1 MGIKTI
7 KEFGNDEDSYYTS
20 TIVSTQFT
28 TSASLFAAQAQFVF
42 SAQTQSFLRIYTVAI
57 ASSSR
62 ADMFCNGRSRGGGM
76 GENLKNPKDFRL
88 ISEQRH
94 ASLKLLSSLHFLKRR
109 TFLFL
114 LPYIPF

>member
-42 SAQTQSFLRIYTVAI
+42 RPRPNRFYVFTQLP
-57 ASSSR
+57 SR
-62 ADMFCNGRSRGGGM
+62 
-76 GENLKNPKDFRL
+76 P
-88 ISEQRH
+88 RH
-94 ASLKLLSSLHFLKRR
+94 APICSVMEEAEEGGWERILKTLKI
-109 TFLFL
+109 LD
-114 LPYIPF
+114 